1 MVDGPRLRR
10 GQPRLL
16 VLLACV
22 GLAVLAALPTP
33 AVASAAIMVTPGQGT
48 PAALVRVR
56 GSGSGAGEAAA
67 VLSASTREGTAATSP
82 AGPSAVTFT
91 IPRSATPGEDTVTAA
106 GRTSGLAATARFAV
120 SVNWPKYRFGSADT
134 GFNPYETVVSPAS
147 VGGLAV
153 RWAGATGIPIR
164 SSPAVVNGVAYIGAD
179 GLYAFSATGTT
190 GCSGTPKTCQ
200 PLWKG
205 ITTAQIE
212 SSPAVAGGAVYA
224 GSNDGTLYA
233 FSATG
238 TTGCSGTPKTCRPL
252 WTANAG
258 ALFYQVISSPDA
270 TGGVVYVGS
279 GNGRLYAFSAT
290 GTTGCSGTPKTC
302 RPLWTATT
310 GSGIF
315 SSPAVAGGIVYI
327 GSGDHHLYAF
337 SANGTTG
344 CAGTPKTCR
353 PLWTAAT
360 HGAVSTPAVS
370 GGTVFAGDNA
380 GGLWAFQA
388 STGRQQWMAHDG
400 GCSTDP
406 AVAYGIVYVGSGP
419 CGGSLLAFSA
429 AGTTNCAG
437 TPKTC
442 RPLWSAPVADAASPS
457 VANGVVYTGSGDSHL
472 YAFSAAG
479 TSHCAGTPKTC
490 TPLLAIATG
499 SGIASSPAIANGVV
513 YVASTDGKLY
523 AIG

>member
-1 MVDGPRLRR
+1 MVDGPPLRR
-10 GQPRLL
+10 GRPCAL
-16 VLLACV
+16 VLSACV
-22 GLAVLAALPTP
+22 GLALLAASPAL
-33 AVASAAIMVTPGQGT
+33 AVASEATIVTPMQGP
-48 PAALVRVR
+48 PAVLVRIS
-56 GSGSGAGEAAA
+56 GSGSGASEAAG
-67 VLSASTREGTAATSP
+67 VLFASTPEGTTTTSP
-82 AGPSAVTFT
+82 GPSSSEVT
-91 IPRSATPGEDTVTAA
+91 IPRFVTLGEYTVTAA
-106 GRTSGLAATARFAV
+106 EPTSGLAATARFAV
-120 SVNWPKYRFGSADT
+120 SVNWPKYRFSGTDT
-134 GFNPYETVVSPAS
+134 GFNPFETVVSPAS
-147 VGGLAV
+147 VSGLSV
-153 RWAGATGIPIR
+153 RWTGATGIPIR
-164 SSPAVVNGVAYIGAD
+164 SSPAVVNGIAYIGSD
-179 GLYAFSATGTT
+179 GLYAFSAGGTT
-190 GCSGTPKTCQ
+190 GCAGTPKTCQ
-200 PLWKG
+200 PLWRG

-212 SSPAVAGGAVYA
+212 SSPAVAGSVVYA
-224 GSNDGTLYA
+224 GSNDGELYA

-238 TTGCSGTPKTCRPL
+238 TTGCTGTPKTCQPL
-252 WTANAG
+252 WTADAG
-258 ALFYQVISSPDA
+258 APFYQIISSPDIA
-270 TGGVVYVGS
+270 GGVVYVGS

-302 RPLWTATT
+302 QPLWTATT

-315 SSPAVAGGIVYI
+315 SSPAVAGGVVYV
-327 GSGDHHLYAF
+327 GSSDRNLYAF
-337 SANGTTG
+337 SATGTTG
-344 CAGTPKTCR
+344 CSGTPKVCR

-370 GGTVFAGDNA
+370 GGTIFADDNS
-380 GGLWAFQA
+380 GELWAFRA
-388 STGRQQWMAHDG
+388 SNGQQKWMAHDG

-406 AVAYGIVYVGSGP
+406 AVAYGIVYLGTGP

-429 AGTTNCAG
+429 AGSTNCSG

-442 RPLWSAPVADAASPS
+442 RPLWSAPDAAAASPS